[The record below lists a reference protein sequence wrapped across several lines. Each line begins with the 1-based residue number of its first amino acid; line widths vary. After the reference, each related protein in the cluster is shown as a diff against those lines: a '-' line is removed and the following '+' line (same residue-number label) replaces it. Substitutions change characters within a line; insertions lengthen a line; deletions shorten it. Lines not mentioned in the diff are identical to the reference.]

1 MRSLP
6 CAVRPLP
13 VAVDPAARRSLRAR
27 FASGPAGRAIV
38 RFDLWG
44 FRALRV
50 PRRAE
55 PAVRRFSVL
64 GEHAACWVALGAAG
78 AALDRPR
85 RDRWLRALGV
95 VGLAYGVN
103 VALKGV
109 VRRKRPIVDG
119 LPALVRTPTKL
130 SFPSSHASSSFAAA
144 RAYSAIVPRAG
155 VPLYATAAAMG
166 ASRVALG
173 VHYPSDIV
181 AGAALGTLVGSAGR

>member
-1 MRSLP
+1 MRSRSRLP
-6 CAVRPLP
+6 IAVE
-13 VAVDPAARRSLRAR
+13 PAARRSLRAR
-27 FASGPAGRAIV
+27 FAAGRLGRAVV

-50 PRRAE
+50 SPAAE
-55 PAVRRFSVL
+55 PAVRRFSAL
-64 GEHAACWVALGAAG
+64 GEHAAGWLALGAIG
-78 AALDRPR
+78 AAVDRPR
-85 RDRWLRALGV
+85 RRRWLRALGM

-103 VALKGV
+103 VAVKGV

-144 RAYSAIVPRAG
+144 RAYSALVPAG
-155 VPLYATAAAMG
+155 PLYATAAAMG

-173 VHYPSDIV
+173 VHYPADIL
-181 AGAALGTLVGSAGR
+181 AGAALGTAIGSFGR